1 MLSSGE
7 DGVDDINSNWPAD
20 AHYTPPLRGTRVLS
34 VLSQPEPMKQ
44 TLRAAFRHVT
54 RDALFRTA
62 YPSINTLDGQDYQKT
77 VLCDCAKRLR
87 FYELVKRFGIDDTLV
102 KLCTSVVRTVHFLIW
117 EEALMLTGVVGQLNS
132 RVASIGT
139 CAKEFTDKKVEG
151 FYQLVGG
158 EECRKRVI
166 EYTKHINY
174 IYPGPSVRFFPLILH
189 VSDVNSGID
198 CNLII

>member
-117 EEALMLTGVVGQLNS
+117 EEALMLTGVVGSTLVLLVFALAQRSLRTRRL
-132 RVASIGT
+132 RVST
-139 CAKEFTDKKVEG
+139 SL
-151 FYQLVGG
+151 LVGRNVENELLNTRSISTTSIRG
-158 EECRKRVI
+158 LRC
-166 EYTKHINY
+166 
-174 IYPGPSVRFFPLILH
+174 
-189 VSDVNSGID
+189 VSF
-198 CNLII
+198 L